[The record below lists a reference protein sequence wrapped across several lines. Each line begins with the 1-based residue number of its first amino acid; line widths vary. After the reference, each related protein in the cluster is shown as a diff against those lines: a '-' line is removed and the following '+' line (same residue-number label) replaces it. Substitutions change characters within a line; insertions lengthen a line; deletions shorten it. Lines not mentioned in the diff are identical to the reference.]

1 MSASLDLRKT
11 ENDVRYLVSELGN
24 VLKVSQGIC
33 QNPSAASAAQVNA
46 RQITSQLL
54 QIQSSLQRHL
64 SNWGHD
70 FDVLQDDRSQ
80 ITDISNRYQDARQ
93 AANTEIHRIRSLLET
108 IGVTLGR
115 TRQAISDL
123 SGRNASDAY
132 SVDTSVAASGVFA
145 NAFSDSYN
153 LAQITHQTIP
163 LLDADRYGN
172 IVNMIIDF
180 PRPQLGTHA
189 DRSTA
194 DIIDKIRE
202 GLGPM
207 AMGNRNEYFVKMPEY
222 FRQLFYSSYAK
233 P

>member
-11 ENDVRYLVSELGN
+11 ENDVQYLVGELGN
-24 VLKVSQGIC
+24 VLKVAQDRS

-46 RQITSQLL
+46 RRITSQLL
-54 QIQSSLQRHL
+54 QIQSSLQTHL
-64 SNWGHD
+64 YNWGYD
-70 FDVLQDDRSQ
+70 LNVLQDDRSQ
-80 ITDISNRYQDARQ
+80 ITDVSNRYQDARQ

-108 IGVTLGR
+108 IGVTLR
-115 TRQAISDL
+115 RVQQAMSNL
-123 SGRNASDAY
+123 SGGNASDAY
-132 SVDTSVAASGVFA
+132 SVNTSVAASGVFG
-145 NAFSDSYN
+145 NTFSDNYD

-172 IVNMIIDF
+172 IINMIIDF

-189 DRSTA
+189 GGNTA
-194 DIIDKIRE
+194 DIIDKICE